1 MPHQPA
7 SGAPRAWPNPCTDT
21 ARAGSTGNVGAAACS
36 HPRDGESRPPRGT
49 YKSLAAA
56 LLCSALAGCSSCNE
70 VSGAPSRSDAATA
83 ADAAPKVDASTIT
96 VDAAAAAASSF
107 EDLPDAG
114 PGDLDTRARH
124 LLEAIA
130 QNDASLAADI
140 VLPREAYVAAR
151 DTQDPGALYESKFKT
166 SLAAHV
172 GRIHRHEK
180 GIESAVFVSFDLGQ
194 GASRVLPHKHE
205 WKEPL
210 WHATRS
216 TLTYTIDGRV
226 RRIEIAEM
234 IAWRGN
240 WYVAK
245 LK

>member
-1 MPHQPA
+1 M
-7 SGAPRAWPNPCTDT
+7 R
-21 ARAGSTGNVGAAACS
+21 
-36 HPRDGESRPPRGT
+36 
-49 YKSLAAA
+49 LAAA
-56 LLCSALAGCSSCNE
+56 LLFSALAGCSGCNDAT
-70 VSGAPSRSDAATA
+70 GAPPRADAAA
-83 ADAAPKVDASTIT
+83 PKDAAPKSDATVVTVDAAA
-96 VDAAAAAASSF
+96 AAAAAASSF
-107 EDLPDAG
+107 EDFPDAG
-114 PGDLDTRARH
+114 ARDLDTRAKH

-151 DTQDPGALYESKFKT
+151 DAQDPGALYESKFKS
-166 SLAAHV
+166 SLASHV
-172 GRIHRHEK
+172 ARIHKHEK
-180 GIESAVFVSFDLGQ
+180 GIENAVFVSFELGQ
-194 GASRVLPHKHE
+194 STSRVVPHKHE

-210 WHATRS
+210 WRATRS
-216 TLTYTIDGRV
+216 MLTFTIEGRV

>member
-1 MPHQPA
+1 M
-7 SGAPRAWPNPCTDT
+7 R
-21 ARAGSTGNVGAAACS
+21 
-36 HPRDGESRPPRGT
+36 
-49 YKSLAAA
+49 LAAA
-56 LLCSALAGCSSCNE
+56 LLLSALAGCNGCNE
-70 VSGAPSRSDAATA
+70 ATGAQSHTDAAA
-83 ADAAPKVDASTIT
+83 PKDAAPKSDATVVT
-96 VDAAAAAASSF
+96 VDAAAAAGSSF
-107 EDLPDAG
+107 EDFPDAG
-114 PGDLDTRARH
+114 PRDLDTRAKH

-151 DTQDPGALYESKFKT
+151 DAQDPGALYESKFKS
-166 SLAAHV
+166 SLASHIA
-172 GRIHRHEK
+172 RIHRHEK
-180 GIESAVFVSFDLGQ
+180 GIENAVFVSFELGQ
-194 GASRVLPHKHE
+194 STSRVVPHKHE

-216 TLTYTIDGRV
+216 MLTYTIDGRV